1 MHINWLQNC
10 TSCFK
15 RTCRGASSPV
25 LKAVFSI
32 TNYDTFMRLEVL
44 LSPLY
49 REGENTE
56 KACDIFQRLQSKS
69 ATQPS
74 DYTFLC
80 HCQKPKK
87 NVALSRQEKDV
98 SLESFSLLVVLG
110 DVNLSLKTLA
120 CLEPS
125 DISPRKGQRK
135 NAKGRVKCL
144 KKSPNSLAQPVSSTG
159 RKAQSME
166 EINAIW
172 GGWVTL
178 ADAWVLKIWAF
189 WQEKTNKK
197 KSEDQLAQMGFW
209 RKRALAPLAQV
220 YSPHHGWEV
229 WPQTSNWT

>member
-1 MHINWLQNC
+1 
-10 TSCFK
+10 
-15 RTCRGASSPV
+15 
-25 LKAVFSI
+25 
-32 TNYDTFMRLEVL
+32 MRLEVL
-44 LSPLY
+44 LSPLD

-172 GGWVTL
+172 GG
-178 ADAWVLKIWAF
+178 
-189 WQEKTNKK
+189 
-197 KSEDQLAQMGFW
+197 
-209 RKRALAPLAQV
+209 
-220 YSPHHGWEV
+220 
-229 WPQTSNWT
+229 

>member
-1 MHINWLQNC
+1 M
-10 TSCFK
+10 T
-15 RTCRGASSPV
+15 
-25 LKAVFSI
+25 
-32 TNYDTFMRLEVL
+32 L
-44 LSPLY
+44 LWDWKYCYPHY
-49 REGENTE
+49 TE
-56 KACDIFQRLQSKS
+56 KEKIQRKHV
-69 ATQPS
+69 
-74 DYTFLC
+74 TFFKGYRVSQL
-80 HCQKPKK
+80 HSPQITRFFVIVRSPRKTW
-87 NVALSRQEKDV
+87 LSHQEKDI
-98 SLESFSLLVVLG
+98 SLESSSPLVVLG

-172 GGWVTL
+172 GRWVTL

-189 WQEKTNKK
+189 WQEKKK

-209 RKRALAPLAQV
+209 RQRALAPLAQV

>member
-56 KACDIFQRLQSKS
+56 KACDIFQRW
-69 ATQPS
+69 
-74 DYTFLC
+74 
-80 HCQKPKK
+80 
-87 NVALSRQEKDV
+87 LSHQEKDI
-98 SLESFSLLVVLG
+98 SLESSSPLVVLG

-178 ADAWVLKIWAF
+178 ADTWVLKIWAF
-189 WQEKTNKK
+189 WQEKKK
-197 KSEDQLAQMGFW
+197 KKRGPAGPDGFLEKESPGPSCPGLLPSPW
-209 RKRALAPLAQV
+209 VRSLAPNL
-220 YSPHHGWEV
+220 
-229 WPQTSNWT
+229 